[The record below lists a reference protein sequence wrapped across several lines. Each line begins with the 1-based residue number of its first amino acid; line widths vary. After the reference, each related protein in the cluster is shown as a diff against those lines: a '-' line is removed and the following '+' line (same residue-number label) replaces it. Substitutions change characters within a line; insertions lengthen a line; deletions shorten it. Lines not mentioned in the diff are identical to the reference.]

1 MPAAEQ
7 RAESSSHTN
16 TYMYCFKKLKQNSDF
31 RRIYG
36 RGTAFVNPAF
46 VAYAF
51 KGRTHGVRL
60 GITVG
65 KKIGGA
71 VQRNRAKRL
80 LIAAFAD
87 IADRIPAGYDFVLVA
102 RTRILKLKSTDIAA
116 SLLKKLS
123 EAGIID
129 ENA

>member
-1 MPAAEQ
+1 
-7 RAESSSHTN
+7 
-16 TYMYCFKKLKQNSDF
+16 MYCFKKLKQNSDF

-36 RGTAFVNPAF
+36 RGEAFIDPAF

-51 KGRTHGVRL
+51 KNRTNNIRL

-71 VQRNRAKRL
+71 VERNRAKRL
-80 LIAAFAD
+80 LTAAFAQV
-87 IADRIPAGYDFVLVA
+87 AGKIPTGYDFVLVA
-102 RTRILKLKSTDIAA
+102 RTRILKVKSTDITAA
-116 SLLKKLS
+116 LNKYFSK
-123 EAGIID
+123 AGIID